1 MIGRLI
7 SFVIAL
13 AAAATAAG
21 VLVVSAAFAFYAL
34 VRTYLGPSG
43 AAACVT
49 VSAAIVLAA
58 LAIFMFTRAKGPGA
72 KAKAKATAAKD
83 ADGLVGR
90 LTGLVSDRPVVAA
103 SAALAAGLLA
113 WRNPALISTLLRMAE
128 TRTDERRRR

>member
-1 MIGRLI
+1 MIGWLV

-49 VSAAIVLAA
+49 VSAAIVLAGLA
-58 LAIFMFTRAKGPGA
+58 LFMFRRVKRPGA
-72 KAKAKATAAKD
+72 KAKKLAFKE

-90 LTGLVSDRPVVAA
+90 LTGLVSERPVVAA
-103 SAALAAGLLA
+103 SAAIAAGLLA
-113 WRNPALISTLLRMAE
+113 WRNPALISTVLRMAE
-128 TRTDERRRR
+128 ARTDDRRRR